1 MPAQD
6 IHDVLEATGYL
17 VHGEPVHGV
26 SLDVETQRFREFSPD
41 ALWRSNSALTVYF
54 KFAEK
59 APSPDE
65 VAQWRRDVWNQ
76 GFAPLLWVISPDK
89 IDIYNGFGKPQE
101 TGDANAH
108 RLKTFQRV
116 EDELGKLDAFAGRLA
131 METGQFWQQET
142 RIKRKTSVD
151 HQLLSDL
158 AGLEHKLVEA
168 GLERAGVQRLIGQS
182 IFTQYLIDREI
193 VTEQRLEN
201 HYDYPTFPDILRDC
215 SATERFFDWLRDTF
229 NGDMFASHDTTALSD
244 VHLCMVAN
252 FLEATDQQSGQGS
265 LFPYQFDVIP
275 VELISLIYEQF
286 THSDLST
293 SDSRSRRNQ
302 DVFYTRLSLVSLV
315 LDEIT
320 DGLTG
325 EETVLDLTCGSGV
338 FLVEALR
345 RLVNLRSR
353 TDGLSR
359 KLIRSTLH
367 QQIYGVD
374 ISEPAVRVAAFSL
387 YLAALELDPN
397 PQELQALKFK
407 PLIGNTLIVGDARD
421 VEKTP
426 NGHIALIEKGDTKK
440 FDVIVG
446 NPPWSF
452 RGKKGTAARRNRT
465 ALQDAR
471 SPRGESLDF
480 VYRAMHFASEETRF
494 GLVLSAVHFFA
505 LSNTGAAAS
514 HQLIEKLSPVT
525 LVNMSNHTNWL
536 FPRVK
541 MPAMILFARHRPS
554 HRDEITAVQVP
565 WSPTGM
571 QTHTFEIARSDIITL
586 PLSEWHRTPEFLKA
600 SFLGSCRDLSL
611 LDRTISSHPALG
623 DQLDRLGVQF
633 KSGLA
638 VGKRNQDAGFLWGLP
653 FLTSNINLHP
663 FCALSDLIPF
673 DITRAESPR
682 DRKIY
687 RAPLLLVKEF
697 LRRDN
702 CGRTIVTVADQD
714 TVFNNSFFGAAFP
727 DTHRDTAYLLAALLG
742 SSFASWFFL
751 MTASSFGLWMQ
762 RIIIGDIKRLPVP
775 NLTEVLDSKAGKRL
789 VQLTQ
794 RLQREPP
801 DSEDWHALDETVFD
815 LYEFDKADRIVARDG
830 LLRASWQWKPG
841 RNDSVRPASVSQLL
855 HYADTFLSVIDVWLS
870 AANRRHMRAEVF
882 DLPERAPLRVVRF
895 ILEDGSGSS
904 AADVIAPQGSLK
916 DLLNRIGE
924 RMEFPIASHLVGQRE
939 LRVHGTNE
947 VVIIK
952 PAARRHWMGVSA
964 LEDADSVVVE
974 SFSQHVV

>member
-17 VHGEPVHGV
+17 VHGEPAHGV
-26 SLDVETQRFREFSPD
+26 SVDVETQHFREFSPD

-65 VAQWRRDVWNQ
+65 VARWRRNVWNQ

-89 IDIYNGFGKPQE
+89 IDIYNGFGKPQK

-108 RLKTFQRV
+108 RLTTFQRV

-142 RIKRKTSVD
+142 RINRKTSVD

-158 AGLEHKLVEA
+158 SGLERRLMDA
-168 GLERAGVQRLIGQS
+168 GLERTGAQRLIGQS
-182 IFTQYLIDREI
+182 IFTQYLIDRRI

-201 HYDYPTFPDILRDC
+201 HYHYPTFPEILRDC

-244 VHLCMVAN
+244 AHLCMVAN
-252 FLEATDQQSGQGS
+252 FLEATDQQSGQRS

-286 THSDLST
+286 AHSDSST
-293 SDSRSRRNQ
+293 SDSRSQ
-302 DVFYTRLSLVSLV
+302 EDKDVFYTRLSLVSLV

-325 EETVLDLTCGSGV
+325 KETVLDLTCGSGV

-345 RLVNLRSR
+345 KLVNLRSM

-359 KLIRSTLH
+359 ELIRSTLH

-397 PQELQALKFK
+397 PQELQALGFQ
-407 PLIGNTLIVGDARD
+407 PLIGNTLIVGDAWD
-421 VEKTP
+421 VENTSD
-426 NGHIALIEKGDTKK
+426 GHVALIEQGDTKK

-452 RGKKGTAARRNRT
+452 RGREGTAARRSRAT
-465 ALQDAR
+465 LQDAR
-471 SPRGESLDF
+471 SPRGESMDF
-480 VYRAMHFASEETRF
+480 VYRAMDFASEETRF
-494 GLVLSAVHFFA
+494 GLVLSAVQFFA

-514 HQLIEKLSPVT
+514 QQLIERLSPVT
-525 LVNMSNHTNWL
+525 LVNMSNHANWL
-536 FPRVK
+536 FPRVN

-554 HRDEITAVQVP
+554 RRDEITAVQVP
-565 WSPTGM
+565 WSPAGM

-586 PLSEWHRTPEFLKA
+586 PLSEWRRKPEFLKA
-600 SFLGSCRDLSL
+600 AFLGSRRDLSL
-611 LDRTISSHPALG
+611 LDRTMSSHPALG
-623 DQLDRLGVQF
+623 DQLDQLGVRF
-633 KSGLA
+633 HSGLTR
-638 VGKRNQDAGFLWGLP
+638 GNESRDSSFFRGLP
-653 FLTSNINLHP
+653 LLTAPDLHP
-663 FCALSDLIPF
+663 FCVPDNLASF
-673 DITRAESPR
+673 DIARAERPR
-682 DRKIY
+682 NRYIY
-687 RAPLLLVKEF
+687 QSPLLLVKEF
-697 LRRDN
+697 LKRDDH
-702 CGRTIVTVADQD
+702 GRSIVAVADQD
-714 TVFNNSFFGAAFP
+714 TIFTDSFFGAAFP
-727 DTHRDTAYLLAALLG
+727 DTHRDTAYLLAALLS

-751 MTASSFGLWMQ
+751 MTASAFGLWMQ

-794 RLQREPP
+794 GLQRKPP
-801 DSEDWHALDETVFD
+801 DSKDWHILDEVVFD
-815 LYEFDKADRIVARDG
+815 LYQFDEADRIVARDG
-830 LLRASWQWKPG
+830 LFRASWQWDPG
-841 RNDSVRPASVSQLL
+841 RKNSVRSASVSELL

-870 AANRRHMRAEVF
+870 AAHRRHMRAEVF
-882 DLPERAPLRVVRF
+882 ELPERAPLRVVRF

-916 DLLNRIGE
+916 DLLNRIDE